1 PGFDGIPDTLLQ
13 PDPVESVDFL
23 QARGGS
29 HIDLRHVI
37 ANDVDPDENQAP
49 FLEGRTYRGTDVLF
63 PGRKLRT
70 LRFAPGMHIGAGLAR
85 RRSPVYGAGGLAIDQ
100 DDALVPLAPLRQVTL
115 DDQWLAIERGE
126 QLDDPVQVL
135 VPRGNVKPPGPAIA
149 EQRLD
154 GDVLVTVSTVA
165 DLAGIGVEQRR

>member
-1 PGFDGIPDTLLQ
+1 PPFISFISIAIETLGLAANIGISRLPARRNCDFRPFLRPPAPLRQPGFDGIPDTLLQ

-70 LRFAPGMHIGAGLAR
+70 LRFAPGMHIGAGLASR
-85 RRSPVYGAGGLAIDQ
+85 RYPVYGAGGLAIDQ
-100 DDALVPLAPLRQVTL
+100 DDALVPLA
-115 DDQWLAIERGE
+115 
-126 QLDDPVQVL
+126 
-135 VPRGNVKPPGPAIA
+135 
-149 EQRLD
+149 
-154 GDVLVTVSTVA
+154 
-165 DLAGIGVEQRR
+165 